1 MTILH
6 RAVVDT
12 PAGPLTVLADADGA
26 VRASGFTARTEELLA
41 LLPAAARLGGGPEV
55 VDDTPDGPTAA
66 AVAAVRAYLAGDV
79 AALDAVVVRQDA
91 DPAAPVARMRERLR
105 AVGAGETRTYA
116 GLAAD
121 AGLPRASRAA
131 GQACSRNRVAPFVPC
146 HRVLSSSGG
155 LGGYRWGLEVKRTL
169 LAHEAEHAPGSGLFA
184 PDAAGGAVADGS
196 PAVPAVAAG
205 GDATPAAAAP
215 AAGA

>member
-1 MTILH
+1 MIVLH
-6 RAVVDT
+6 RAVVKT
-12 PAGPLTVLADADGA
+12 PAGPLTVLTDDDGA
-26 VRASGFTARTEELLA
+26 VRASGFTGSTEELLE
-41 LLPAAARLGGGPEV
+41 LLPAAQRGVGAPEIR
-55 VDDTPDGPTAA
+55 DDGDGGPTAA
-66 AVAAVRAYLAGDV
+66 AVAAVHAYLAGDV
-79 AALDAVVVRQDA
+79 GALDAVVVRQDL

-155 LGGYRWGLEVKRTL
+155 LGGYRWGLEVKRLL
-169 LAHEAEHAPGSGLFA
+169 LAHEAEHAPGAGLFA
-184 PDAAGGAVADGS
+184 PGADGA
-196 PAVPAVAAG
+196 AVRA
-205 GDATPAAAAP
+205 
-215 AAGA
+215 

>member
-26 VRASGFTARTEELLA
+26 VRASGFTARTDELLA
-41 LLPAAARLGGGPEV
+41 LLPAAARVGGGPEV
-55 VDDTPDGPTAA
+55 VDDTEDGPTAA
-66 AVAAVRAYLAGDV
+66 AVAAARAYVAGDV
-79 AALDAVVVRQDA
+79 AALDTVVVRQDV
-91 DPAAPVARMRERLR
+91 DPGAPVARMRERLR

-121 AGLPRASRAA
+121 AGLSRASRAA
-131 GQACSRNRVAPFVPC
+131 GQACARNCVAPFVPC

-155 LGGYRWGLEVKRTL
+155 LGGYRWGLEVKRLL
-169 LAHEAEHAPGSGLFA
+169 LAHEAEHAPGVGLFA
-184 PDAAGGAVADGS
+184 PDAAGA
-196 PAVPAVAAG
+196 
-205 GDATPAAAAP
+205 
-215 AAGA
+215 

>member
-1 MTILH
+1 MTVLH

-12 PAGPLTVLADADGA
+12 PAGPLTVLTDEDGA
-26 VRASGFTARTEELLA
+26 VRASGFTGRTEELLA
-41 LLPAAARLGGGPEV
+41 LLPAPARLGGGPEV
-55 VDDTPDGPTAA
+55 RDDVEGGPTTV

-79 AALDAVVVRQDA
+79 AALDGVVVRQDV
-91 DPAAPVARMRERLR
+91 DPDAPVARMRARLR

-155 LGGYRWGLEVKRTL
+155 LGGYRWGLEVKRIL
-169 LAHEAEHAPGSGLFA
+169 LAHEAEHAPATGLFA
-184 PDAAGGAVADGS
+184 PDAAASAGAAS
-196 PAVPAVAAG
+196 
-205 GDATPAAAAP
+205 AP
-215 AAGA
+215 AGV

>member
-1 MTILH
+1 MSVLH
-6 RAVVDT
+6 RTTVET
-12 PAGPLTVLADADGA
+12 PAGPLIVLADDDGA
-26 VRASGFTARTEELLA
+26 VRASGFTADVGELLA
-41 LLPAAARLGGGPEV
+41 LLPATERAAGGPELR
-55 VDDTPDGPTAA
+55 DDGPDGPTAA

-79 AALDAVVVRQDA
+79 AALDAVVVRQDV
-91 DPAAPVARMRERLR
+91 DPASPVARMRERLR

-155 LGGYRWGLEVKRTL
+155 LGGYRWGLEVKRLL
-169 LAHEAEHAPGSGLFA
+169 LAHEAEHAPGTGLFA
-184 PDAAGGAVADGS
+184 G
-196 PAVPAVAAG
+196 
-205 GDATPAAAAP
+205 AP
-215 AAGA
+215 AARSA